1 MKRLLGLFAVTSI
14 ALCRRGVVPGAS
26 WSRFAYL
33 GPPLMRVEAPE
44 REAEV
49 AVGSVDVLI
58 EFPGGER
65 VVVETFQC
73 LLNGLD
79 VTESL
84 TVGRNGAVGSIVG
97 LREGE
102 NRIRLRVFGR
112 SVVERELRRRGAR
125 LRRACPPDSVPRRR
139 LTPKSRPLACRA
151 LRERRAST

>member
-1 MKRLLGLFAVTSI
+1 MKRLLALFAVTSV
-14 ALCRRGVVPGAS
+14 ALSLAAWVFRAELV
-26 WSRFAYL
+26 RFAYL

-49 AVGSVDVLI
+49 AVGSVDVQI
-58 EFPGGER
+58 DFPGGER

-112 SVVERELRRRGAR
+112 SLWSGSFVDEEREFVVR
-125 LRRACPPDSVPRRR
+125 V
-139 LTPKSRPLACRA
+139 RPIPFLDVA
-151 LRERRAST
+151 